1 MLLGAARVES
11 LGGVLLLGR
20 EVLAASS
27 RGRLTGGATIV
38 LLALEELD

>member
-1 MLLGAARVES
+1 MPLGAARVES
-11 LGGVLLLGR
+11 LGGMLLLGR

-38 LLALEELD
+38 LLVLEELD